1 MTKAKR
7 YTLIQHHRSGEMP
20 QLEQFIAKDTGKIAG
35 RIGFIELNS
44 GIHLHFTDVTELVND
59 QSESVSDA
67 SLTISLLLEGQVK
80 FFMNDQ
86 PFYLGDNDNA
96 DSPKA
101 VGKIWS
107 TTEPVK
113 FSRNFKKGRKVKKI
127 IINIEPE
134 WLAEMGLTE
143 AMSGRSSSFDRSLF
157 EFACSHLNSM
167 EWKPTAQAIK
177 AAEEIIN
184 PPHEAE
190 CMRKMVRECRAI
202 ELITLAFEQ
211 ITKPLSVCLSPE
223 IESRPNCRLIKVHS
237 FIEDNLDEELSLES
251 IAKNVGFSVSSLQRH
266 FKATY
271 GSTVVDYIRKRKL
284 ERAKDAMINEG
295 VSVSEACFIAGYS
308 TPSSFATAFKRT
320 FGICPRSVAQCR
332 QNSS

>member
-1 MTKAKR
+1 MSEVKR
-7 YTLIQHHRSGEMP
+7 YTLIHHHRLGQMP
-20 QLEQFIAKDTGKIAG
+20 QLEEFITNDTGKISG
-35 RIGFIELNS
+35 RIGFIKLNS
-44 GIHLHFTDVTELVND
+44 GMHLHFTDVTELVTD
-59 QSESVSDA
+59 CSESVSDA

-86 PFYLGDNDNA
+86 PFYLGANDNEE
-96 DSPKA
+96 STTA

-107 TTEPVK
+107 TTKPVR
-113 FSRNFKKGRKVKKI
+113 FTRNFKKGRKVKKI
-127 IINIEPE
+127 IINIDQD
-134 WLAEMGLTE
+134 WLAEMGLAET
-143 AMSGRSSSFDRSLF
+143 MTGGRSSFDKSLF
-157 EFACSHLNSM
+157 EFACSHLNSI
-167 EWKPTAQAIK
+167 EWTPSAQAIK

-202 ELITLAFEQ
+202 ELVTLAFEPF
-211 ITKPLSVCLSPE
+211 TAPLPGLVPARQDT
-223 IESRPNCRLIKVHS
+223 RPNCRLIKVLS
-237 FIEDNLDEELSLES
+237 FIEGNLNSELSLEN

-271 GSTVVDYIRKRKL
+271 GSTVVDYIRRRKL
-284 ERAKDAMINEG
+284 EMARDAMLYDG

-308 TPSSFATAFKRT
+308 NPSSFATAFKRA
-320 FGICPRSVAQCR
+320 FGQSPRSAIQYS